1 MYRKML
7 ILMLL
12 LAPAGL
18 PAVQAQ
24 TLTSA
29 SFAEQKARIEAALAD
44 GKSYAEIDSMQRK
57 EVTGALNRIARLLES
72 AGSADGLN
80 KRQKIRIFNDQELI
94 NTILTRAGEDSQLI
108 CRRDKPVGSHFA
120 TDVCETVAERR
131 RLREASQQVKRNF
144 ATNPLGT

>member
-1 MYRKML
+1 MYGKLL

-12 LAPAGL
+12 LAPAGVS
-18 PAVQAQ
+18 AVQAQ

-72 AGSADGLN
+72 AGADGLN